1 MTAAVSH
8 SPEPYEVPDGGL
20 ASFLTATVGDWSDE
34 ALNADNYYDVVKPT
48 ADQLAAF
55 GREEDDRIAHVA
67 TGETVIPMA
76 VFEEDPA
83 LKEALFSRMREM
95 GIDPEHYVVGNEL
108 NSINPVTGQP
118 EFFLK
123 KIFKGIKKAVKGVVK
138 VFKKVAPIVLSIAG
152 GMMLGPIGAALG
164 SGIGTLIQG
173 GNLKDA
179 FRSALISGVTAGVAQ
194 GVNQGFEAAGS
205 AAKVAEEGGK
215 ALTLTERLTAG
226 IEGFGQSIGE
236 GLGLVEGTSYL
247 DQLSGAQGIMNP
259 TGRETPA
266 EIVDKS
272 VAMER
277 VIPAE
282 GMTPAQIKANAAG
295 TATKSPTDFMI
306 EQNIARRRALESAV
320 QGSGGSAP
328 TMSVADKAAQLAKG
342 PTSAQLA
349 QLDAPTLTGASSLT
363 DPTSQLIRNKQMQD
377 AIIAGQPAPDVTAQ
391 TLQELADQGIG
402 TAPSAGGSAT
412 TTGATISGVGDITT
426 AVREAADPGFFAS
439 MKKFFMERDLD
450 ALKQAFLP
458 GTKPEVIKAKLEAA
472 GFNVTPEVVKE
483 IAEELAPTA
492 FRRYG
497 PLAAAGLGIMGLT
510 GGFEQPEMEELPD
523 MYGGITGMDLLRA
536 NPGKYGLAQ
545 PGEAYRPPGAATGG
559 DIQNFPRRNGPIYGP
574 GTETSDDIPAMLSD
588 GEFVMTAK
596 AVRGAGNGSREA
608 GMRKMYNMMSQF
620 ERAV

>member
-34 ALNADNYYDVVKPT
+34 ALNADNYYDIVKPT

-83 LKEALFSRMREM
+83 LKEALFARMREM
-95 GIDPEHYVVGNEL
+95 GIDPERYVVGNEL

-138 VFKKVAPIVLSIAG
+138 VFKKVAPIILSTVGFMVAG
-152 GMMLGPIGAALG
+152 PLGASLG

-179 FRSALISGVTAGVAQ
+179 FKSALISGVTAGIGQGIGQGIESFGQAGGTFADKLAAGAQ
-194 GVNQGFEAAGS
+194 GFGESISSGLS
-205 AAKVAEEGGK
+205 GG
-215 ALTLTERLTAG
+215 
-226 IEGFGQSIGE
+226 
-236 GLGLVEGTSYL
+236 YL
-247 DQLSGAQGIMNP
+247 DQFTKGVGNL
-259 TGRETPA
+259 
-266 EIVDKS
+266 
-272 VAMER
+272 
-277 VIPAE
+277 IP
-282 GMTPAQIKANAAG
+282 QAAG
-295 TATKSPTDFMI
+295 DT
-306 EQNIARRRALESAV
+306 
-320 QGSGGSAP
+320 
-328 TMSVADKAAQLAKG
+328 VAQEELAKAMAPDPNFGAG
-342 PTSAQLA
+342 PAPAGYDPAGMLA
-349 QLDAPTLTGASSLT
+349 ST
-363 DPTSQLIRNKQMQD
+363 DSPQVALG
-377 AIIAGQPAPDVTAQ
+377 GQPGVDAASRVLEEVKVIAPRITAQ
-391 TLQELADQGIG
+391 TPGVPEFFTPTVASAVNTLADEKALRLPREE
-402 TAPSAGGSAT
+402 TPVTEKAKRAYDK
-412 TTGATISGVGDITT
+412 ISDL
-426 AVREAADPGFFAS
+426 AVRGGKTPGEIELQKALRGKQAYENVIKKFTDSVPEGTRIPEGVIERAYDAMEAAEAAAGPGFFA
-439 MKKFFMERDLD
+439 K
-450 ALKQAFLP
+450 
-458 GTKPEVIKAKLEAA
+458 
-472 GFNVTPEVVKE
+472 
-483 IAEELAPTA
+483 
-492 FRRYG
+492 YG
-497 PLAAAGLGIMGLT
+497 PLTAAGLGILGLA

>member
-83 LKEALFSRMREM
+83 LKEALFARMREM
-95 GIDPEHYVVGNEL
+95 GIDPERYVVGNEL

-138 VFKKVAPIVLSIAG
+138 VFKKVAPIVLSTVGFMVAG
-152 GMMLGPIGAALG
+152 PLGASLG

-179 FRSALISGVTAGVAQ
+179 FKSALISGVTAGIGQGIGQGIESFGQAGGTFADKLAAGAQ
-194 GVNQGFEAAGS
+194 GFGESISSGLS
-205 AAKVAEEGGK
+205 GG
-215 ALTLTERLTAG
+215 
-226 IEGFGQSIGE
+226 
-236 GLGLVEGTSYL
+236 YL
-247 DQLSGAQGIMNP
+247 DQFTKGVGNLIPQAAGDTVAQEELAKAMAPDPNFGAGPAPAGYEPAGMLASTDSPQVALGGQQGVDAAAQANVTKPLELEEVVVTAKRLQPNQLPKATAALMATP
-259 TGRETPA
+259 DFKEAAAQRQKLLETGTATYDELGTPEYQTRFERSKLGTARDYLTRGGMSPA
-266 EIVDKS
+266 EIALEQTALENKL
-272 VAMER
+272 
-277 VIPAE
+277 AE
-282 GMTPAQIKANAAG
+282 KAFNKALAGGATEAQA
-295 TATKSPTDFMI
+295 
-306 EQNIARRRALESAV
+306 NIAAQAARESA
-320 QGSGGSAP
+320 
-328 TMSVADKAAQLAKG
+328 KY
-342 PTSAQLA
+342 
-349 QLDAPTLTGASSLT
+349 APTLLGSKA
-363 DPTSQLIRNKQMQD
+363 
-377 AIIAGQPAPDVTAQ
+377 
-391 TLQELADQGIG
+391 LAKYG
-402 TAPSAGGSAT
+402 PSALGIFS
-412 TTGATISGVGDITT
+412 
-426 AVREAADPGFFAS
+426 
-439 MKKFFMERDLD
+439 L
-450 ALKQAFLP
+450 
-458 GTKPEVIKAKLEAA
+458 
-472 GFNVTPEVVKE
+472 
-483 IAEELAPTA
+483 
-492 FRRYG
+492 
-497 PLAAAGLGIMGLT
+497 LAAT

>member
-34 ALNADNYYDVVKPT
+34 ALNADNYYDIVKPT

-83 LKEALFSRMREM
+83 LKEALFARMREM
-95 GIDPEHYVVGNEL
+95 GIDPERYVVGNEL

-138 VFKKVAPIVLSIAG
+138 VFKKVAPIVLSTVGFMVAG
-152 GMMLGPIGAALG
+152 PLGASLG

-179 FRSALISGVTAGVAQ
+179 FKSALISGVTAGIGQGIGQGIESFGQAGGTFADKLAAGAQ
-194 GVNQGFEAAGS
+194 GFGESISSGLS
-205 AAKVAEEGGK
+205 GG
-215 ALTLTERLTAG
+215 
-226 IEGFGQSIGE
+226 
-236 GLGLVEGTSYL
+236 YL
-247 DQLSGAQGIMNP
+247 DQFTKGVGNL
-259 TGRETPA
+259 
-266 EIVDKS
+266 
-272 VAMER
+272 
-277 VIPAE
+277 IP
-282 GMTPAQIKANAAG
+282 QAAG
-295 TATKSPTDFMI
+295 DTVAQKELAKAMAPDPNFGAGPAPAGYDPAGMLASSDSPQVALGGQQGVDAAAQANVTKP
-306 EQNIARRRALESAV
+306 LEEV
-320 QGSGGSAP
+320 VVSAP
-328 TMSVADKAAQLAKG
+328 R
-342 PTSAQLA
+342 
-349 QLDAPTLTGASSLT
+349 
-363 DPTSQLIRNKQMQD
+363 I
-377 AIIAGQPAPDVTAQ
+377 TAQ
-391 TLQELADQGIG
+391 TPGVPEFFTPTVASAVNTLADEKALRLPREE
-402 TAPSAGGSAT
+402 TPVTEKAKRAYDK
-412 TTGATISGVGDITT
+412 ISDL
-426 AVREAADPGFFAS
+426 AVRGGKTPGEIELQKALKGKQAYENVIKKFTESVPEGTDIPDSVIARAFDAMEAAEAAAGPGFFA
-439 MKKFFMERDLD
+439 K
-450 ALKQAFLP
+450 
-458 GTKPEVIKAKLEAA
+458 
-472 GFNVTPEVVKE
+472 
-483 IAEELAPTA
+483 
-492 FRRYG
+492 YG
-497 PLAAAGLGIMGLT
+497 PLTAAGLGILGLA

-536 NPGKYGLAQ
+536 NPEKYGLAQ